1 MNESILTSVKKTL
14 GMDEAYT
21 AFDPDLVLFIN
32 GVLADLHQL
41 GIGPG
46 EGFQITGKDE
56 EWVQFLSNDLTM
68 NNVKTYMSLRAK
80 LLFDPPES
88 SYALAAFK
96 EQIKE
101 WEWRISEHREVL
113 LPQVIV

>member
-21 AFDPDLVLFIN
+21 AFDPDIVLFIN
-32 GVLADLHQL
+32 GVLADLHAL
-41 GIGPG
+41 GVGPA

-56 EWVQFLSNDLTM
+56 EWVQFLSNDMTL

-88 SYALAAFK
+88 GYGLAAFK
-96 EQIKE
+96 EQIAK
-101 WEWRISEHREVL
+101 WEWYISEHREEM
-113 LPQVIV
+113 LPEVIV